1 MEGRTEQIGDR
12 NHIKLK
18 ELPSLEKHGNVCA
31 DFGNYEPPKI
41 ECLGKVAIVTTKSA
55 I

>member
-1 MEGRTEQIGDR
+1 MEERTEQMEDR
-12 NHIKLK
+12 DHFKLK
-18 ELPSLEKHGNVCA
+18 ELPSLEMHGNVCF